1 MRDSLFVKYVLVKN
15 KNSIGIT
22 IWLCLYNISIALF
35 LLKYPQYMITRIH
48 PLFEM
53 VPPNILPIGLVL
65 SSILLLISVFLD
77 ISGLRLW
84 TTRAISFFTGGIF
97 AMSLMYHLGAGFPDI
112 TWIHYLFSTI
122 MSLMMGYKQRYKNR
136 G

>member
-1 MRDSLFVKYVLVKN
+1 MRESLFIKYVLVKN
-15 KNSIGIT
+15 KNALGIT
-22 IWLCLYNISIALF
+22 LWLCLYNISIALF
-35 LLKYPQYMITRIH
+35 LLKYPRYVLTRIE
-48 PLFEM
+48 PVFEM
-53 VPPNILPIGLVL
+53 VPPNMISIGLMV

-77 ISGLRLW
+77 IARLRLW
-84 TTRAISFFTGGIF
+84 STRAISFFTGGLF

-112 TWIHYLFSTI
+112 IWIHYLFSTI